1 MIQWVYADERSLS
14 ILERSFFS
22 LLHLV
27 CRPYNRNILGRA
39 FCVSSKLRKGYPSS
53 KLTNYSAI
61 LCSFCS
67 VLPSF
72 SCFQMFQ
79 DQLGLLLLGIFQKI
93 GFSLSP
99 RKKKDFKKKIMWLR
113 YTATARSLAVVL
125 LKQYKN
131 HRDFGSFLLYGKV
144 FFSVVFLQ
152 KLQFNNPTS
161 IQFCRKINFQK
172 CPPFCFI
179 KFKSFIL

>member
-99 RKKKDFKKKIMWLR
+99 RKKNDFKKKIIYSDGKIFGCCVTKTIQKPSRLWII
-113 YTATARSLAVVL
+113 SLVWASVL
-125 LKQYKN
+125 Q
-131 HRDFGSFLLYGKV
+131 GC
-144 FFSVVFLQ
+144 FSLEIIV
-152 KLQFNNPTS
+152 
-161 IQFCRKINFQK
+161 
-172 CPPFCFI
+172 
-179 KFKSFIL
+179 

>member
-99 RKKKDFKKKIMWLR
+99 REKKIFQKENNVAYIIARFYLR
-113 YTATARSLAVVL
+113 IR
-125 LKQYKN
+125 N
-131 HRDFGSFLLYGKV
+131 M
-144 FFSVVFLQ
+144 
-152 KLQFNNPTS
+152 
-161 IQFCRKINFQK
+161 FCRRGRD
-172 CPPFCFI
+172 CFP
-179 KFKSFIL
+179 KFDCCGQTVKKSILCTKQFVDGPLV